1 MRKSTINWRAATASA
16 IAAVMG
22 LVGRRPL
29 HRLAAARMR
38 VAIFGLVLAATG
50 VAAAVP
56 SLAATTTTSAARAT
70 TAGATTAKTATAKS
84 VSATAQKAATP
95 PDNCPKGDLCGYT
108 GANYVGNTATHTEGE
123 LADSNADL
131 NEANSIWNQVDSIW
145 NNGRTDHVQVF
156 RGENYNSDGGH
167 VACLNLH
174 TGFNNMQAQ
183 LPGLYHHIWS
193 NKWGSGNC

>member
-1 MRKSTINWRAATASA
+1 MRKSTINRLAATASA
-16 IAAVMG
+16 IATAMG

-29 HRLAAARMR
+29 HWLAAARMR

-70 TAGATTAKTATAKS
+70 TAKTATAKS
-84 VSATAQKAATP
+84 VSTTAQKAATA

-123 LADSNADL
+123 LAGSNADL
-131 NEANSIWNQVDSIW
+131 NEANSIWNQVDSIY

-167 VACLNLH
+167 VACLNLG